1 MAARSQPG
9 VAPAGGRGGE
19 GEEQEFEIRNDE
31 GFVYKVP
38 SGLYPDAAS
47 STQASAGPDPKAA
60 GLRRRRRALLRLR
73 AKRLRQLSRWEAL
86 ASELLAPPPAPR
98 QPASQSPPSSP
109 HPVAA
114 VAPASA
120 SVLDELIAQ
129 AEVQA
134 ELLKKLS
141 QWCDES
147 NMLCDAHE
155 AAIVD
160 SIVALPLWGNPSEL
174 VASLCSSDEDTAPGE
189 GFQSLDSQQCT
200 RSTGV
205 AATAIERIKSSGD
218 KRIQGPYQCKRCF
231 KFDHAEEM
239 CCETRGGLGNEL
251 PEPILTENRKRKE
264 AVSTSG
270 SNCAAEQAADRSKS
284 HKASGSKYTPSG
296 TPGPMTRRKAASTLR
311 APDALRSPGPTTRRR
326 AAAQNVSPRSS

>member
-1 MAARSQPG
+1 MPAPSQAG
-9 VAPAGGRGGE
+9 VAPAGGCGGE
-19 GEEQEFEIRNDE
+19 GEEQEFEIRSDE

-38 SGLYPDAAS
+38 SGIYPDAAP

-86 ASELLAPPPAPR
+86 ASELLAPLPAPR
-98 QPASQSPPSSP
+98 PPASQSPPSSP

-114 VAPASA
+114 DAPAST

-147 NMLCDAHE
+147 NMLCDAQE

-160 SIVALPLWGNPSEL
+160 SIVALPLWGNPSDL
-174 VASLCSSDEDTAPGE
+174 VASLCSSDEDPAPGG
-189 GFQSLDSQQCT
+189 GFQSLDSQQGS
-200 RSTGV
+200 RATGV
-205 AATAIERIKSSGD
+205 AATGIEMIKGTGE
-218 KRIQGPYQCKRCF
+218 KRIQGPYQCKRCS
-231 KFDHAEEM
+231 KFSHSEEI
-239 CCETRGGLGNEL
+239 CCETHGGLGNEL
-251 PEPILTENRKRKE
+251 PEPILTENGKRKE
-264 AVSTSG
+264 PVSSRV
-270 SNCAAEQAADRSKS
+270 SNSAAEQAPNRSKS
-284 HKASGSKYTPSG
+284 HKASGSKSTASG
-296 TPGPMTRRKAASTLR
+296 TPGSMTRKAASTPR
-311 APDALRSPGPTTRRR
+311 APDTLRSPGPTTRR
-326 AAAQNVSPRSS
+326 AAAQKNVSPRSS